1 MSQEEYEKEFNAKEA
16 AKLSKLTEN
25 ADILAIDTSKLKDA
39 PVANTKLKVLNLS
52 TQDMAGAGYCL
63 SHALNKL
70 GDVQSIN
77 LRTSNNYINYPSM
90 TEARFYGKDGCKKIV
105 EDADVV
111 IFHSAVRPFFD
122 AFQLDKEKLKAK
134 RKFVYFHGS
143 DCRNYGEQT
152 IKDAKE
158 VMGDFEI
165 LVSTPDLL
173 ASVPKENSHWMPVA
187 RDFQAI
193 KTKYGDNPL
202 DMAALN
208 GWAELK
214 RRTVLGHA
222 PTNLQLKGS
231 AIFYKIITEVL
242 ETLDDVEF
250 QSIKDLPWDS
260 CLRLLRTVNVLYDQH
275 VIGSYGMVAVEA
287 SIFGAAVFCKL
298 KPDVATFIER
308 EAGIKQPFIQWL
320 DEDELRTQ
328 SYMIAQDPKLQQEFG
343 VKTEEFC
350 HRLHDDINV
359 ASRFMRILERT

>member
-1 MSQEEYEKEFNAKEA
+1 MSQMDYEEEYAAKEA
-16 AKLSKLTEN
+16 DKLKKFVAPE
-25 ADILAIDTSKLKDA
+25 IDTSKLKDC
-39 PVANTKLKVLNLS
+39 PIANSKLKVLNLS

-90 TEARFYGKDGCKKIV
+90 TEARYYGKDGCKKIV

-122 AFQLDKEKLKAK
+122 AFQLDREKLKEK

-152 IKDAKE
+152 IKDAKD

-173 ASVPKENSHWMPVA
+173 AHVPKENSHWMPVA

-193 KTKYGDNPL
+193 KTKYGDNAL
-202 DMAALN
+202 DMAAIK

-231 AIFYKIITEVL
+231 ATFYKIITEVI

-250 QSIKDLPWDS
+250 LSIKDLPWDS

-298 KPDVATFIER
+298 KPDVAVFLER
-308 EAGIKQPFIQWL
+308 EAGLKQPFIQWI

-328 SYMIAQDPKLQQEFG
+328 SFILAENVDAQKEFAA
-343 VKTEEFC
+343 KTEEFC

>member
-1 MSQEEYEKEFNAKEA
+1 VSQAAYEEEYNPKSQPPTTDSPKTA
-16 AKLSKLTEN
+16 
-25 ADILAIDTSKLKDA
+25 
-39 PVANTKLKVLNLS
+39 LKVLNLS
-52 TQDMAGAGYCL
+52 THDMAGAGYCL

-70 GDVQSIN
+70 PDVRSIN

-90 TEARFYGKDGCKKIV
+90 AEARHYGKDGCKKIV

-111 IFHSAVRPFFD
+111 VFHSAVRPFFD
-122 AFQLDKEKLKAK
+122 AFMLDKDKLKDK
-134 RKFVYFHGS
+134 RKLVYLHGS
-143 DCRNYGEQT
+143 ELRNFGEQ
-152 IKDAKE
+152 ILKDATD

-173 ASVPKENSHWMPVA
+173 TLVPKEKSYWLPVA

-193 KTKYGDNPL
+193 KAKYGENRL
-202 DMAALN
+202 DQAALK

-222 PTNLQLKGS
+222 PTNQQLKGS
-231 AIFYKIITEVL
+231 ATFYKVITEVI

-260 CLRLLRTVNVLYDQH
+260 CLRLLKNVNVLYDQH
-275 VIGSYGMVAVEA
+275 IIGSYGMVAVEA
-287 SIFGAAVFCKL
+287 SIFDAAVFCKL
-298 KPDVATFIER
+298 KPDVAAFLEQ
-308 EAGIKQPFIQWL
+308 ESGLKQPFIQWI

-328 SYMIAQDPKLQQEFG
+328 SFILAQNPEAQKEFAA
-343 VKTEEFC
+343 KTYEFC
-350 HRLHDDINV
+350 NKLHDDFNV

>member
-1 MSQEEYEKEFNAKEA
+1 MSQMSYNAEY
-16 AKLSKLTEN
+16 
-25 ADILAIDTSKLKDA
+25 DA
-39 PVANTKLKVLNLS
+39 SSVPEQPQDKTKLKVLNLA

-70 GDVQSIN
+70 NDVQSIN
-77 LRTSNNYINYPSM
+77 LRTSNNYLNYPSM
-90 TEARFYGKDGCKKIV
+90 SEARHYGKEGCKQIV

-143 DCRNYGEQT
+143 ECRNYGEQI
-152 IKDAKE
+152 IKDAKD
-158 VMGDFEI
+158 VMGDFDI

-173 ASVPKENSHWMPVA
+173 TLVPPENSYWLPVA
-187 RDFQAI
+187 RDFRAI
-193 KTKYGDNPL
+193 KNKYGDNAE
-202 DMAALN
+202 DQAALR

-231 AIFYKIITEVL
+231 ALFYKVITEII
-242 ETLDDVEF
+242 ETFDDVEF

-298 KPDVATFIER
+298 KPEVAAFIEK
-308 EAGIKQPFIQWL
+308 ETGEKQPFIQWI

-328 SYMIAQDPKLQQEFG
+328 SFMIAQDTKLQQEFG
-343 VKTEEFC
+343 AKTYEFC

-359 ASRFMRILERT
+359 ATRFMRMLEKT

>member
-1 MSQEEYEKEFNAKEA
+1 MSQDAYNKEFDGSYTEGPDAK
-16 AKLSKLTEN
+16 K
-25 ADILAIDTSKLKDA
+25 
-39 PVANTKLKVLNLS
+39 TKLKVLNLG

-77 LRTSNNYINYPSM
+77 LRTSNNYLNYPSM
-90 TEARFYGKDGCKKIV
+90 AEARYYGKTGCKKIV
-105 EDADVV
+105 EDTDVV
-111 IFHSAVRPFFD
+111 IFHTAVRPFFD
-122 AFQLDKEKLKAK
+122 AFGLDKEKLKAK

-143 DCRNYGEQT
+143 DCRNYGEQI
-152 IKDAKE
+152 IKDAKD

-173 ASVPKENSHWMPVA
+173 ALVPKENSHWLPVA

-193 KTKYGDNPL
+193 KTKYGDNAL
-202 DMAALN
+202 DTDALK
-208 GWAELK
+208 GWAELR

-231 AIFYKIITEVL
+231 ATFYKVITEVI
-242 ETLDDVEF
+242 ETIDEVEF

-298 KPDVATFIER
+298 KPDAAAFLEH
-308 EAGIKQPFIQWL
+308 EAGLKQPFIQWL
-320 DEDELRTQ
+320 DDDELRTQ
-328 SYMIAQDPKLQQEFG
+328 SFMIAQDPKLQQEFG
-343 VKTEEFC
+343 AKTNEFC
-350 HRLHDDINV
+350 HRLHDDVNV
-359 ASRFMRILERT
+359 AARFMRILERA